1 VHEDLFRLGA
11 HSLLATQVVSRVR
24 RVFRVEIPLRAM
36 FETPTVAGLAEK
48 IEQARRAGGDD
59 NAPPLVPVAREGS
72 LPLSFAQ
79 QRLWFFSQLE
89 PESPFYNVPRTVR
102 LRGKLDVKA
111 LESSLNQIVARH
123 EVLRTTFDSV
133 GDEPVQVI
141 SPELHLAISIF
152 DLRQLPEEEREDE
165 AQRLA
170 REEAQRPFDLARGPL
185 LRPALLRLADDHH
198 VLLLT
203 MHHIVSDGWSANL
216 LFQELESL
224 YNAAVAGKPSPLAPL
239 PVQYADYAVW
249 QRKWLQGEVLE
260 QQMNYWRRQ
269 LQGVPA
275 QMKIPTDR
283 PRPATQSFRGDKLT
297 VNYPRETA
305 EQLKSL
311 SRQNGATL
319 FMTLLSAFEVLL
331 AYSTGQRDLVVGTD
345 LANRTRMETERMIG
359 FFINL
364 LPLRVDLSD
373 NPSFDEIVARVRE
386 TALGAYAHQEVPFE
400 KLVEE
405 LRLERSP
412 AYNPLVQVLFV
423 MQNVPRRQLSLSGLE
438 SGSFGSR
445 LERSKFD
452 MAVFMVESDAGFT
465 SHWVYATDLFEEATI
480 ARWGERYR
488 QVLAAVIAQPEA
500 KLEQLLEILR
510 RADQQQRATEE
521 KNFETASR
529 QRLKQV
535 KRKALTEA

>member
-1 VHEDLFRLGA
+1 
-11 HSLLATQVVSRVR
+11 
-24 RVFRVEIPLRAM
+24 
-36 FETPTVAGLAEK
+36 
-48 IEQARRAGGDD
+48 
-59 NAPPLVPVAREGS
+59 
-72 LPLSFAQ
+72 
-79 QRLWFFSQLE
+79 
-89 PESPFYNVPRTVR
+89 
-102 LRGKLDVKA
+102 
-111 LESSLNQIVARH
+111 
-123 EVLRTTFDSV
+123 
-133 GDEPVQVI
+133 
-141 SPELHLAISIF
+141 
-152 DLRQLPEEEREDE
+152 
-165 AQRLA
+165 
-170 REEAQRPFDLARGPL
+170 
-185 LRPALLRLADDHH
+185 
-198 VLLLT
+198 
-203 MHHIVSDGWSANL
+203 
-216 LFQELESL
+216 
-224 YNAAVAGKPSPLAPL
+224 
-239 PVQYADYAVW
+239 
-249 QRKWLQGEVLE
+249 
-260 QQMNYWRRQ
+260 
-269 LQGVPA
+269 
-275 QMKIPTDR
+275 
-283 PRPATQSFRGDKLT
+283 
-297 VNYPRETA
+297 
-305 EQLKSL
+305 
-311 SRQNGATL
+311 
-319 FMTLLSAFEVLL
+319 MTLLSAFEVLL

-465 SHWVYATDLFEEATI
+465 SHWVYATDLFEEVTI